1 MITEIK
7 ISKLRIH
14 PKNVRKVYN
23 NIDELADSIKAQG
36 ILQNLT
42 VVNNPEEEGT
52 YWVVIG
58 NRRLTA
64 AIQAGIETAP
74 CQIVEM
80 DEKEQAQTMLLENMQ
95 RSDLTIYEQS
105 QGIQMVL
112 DLGETEDGLSDK
124 TGLSKTT
131 IRHRVNIAKLN
142 PEILKSKEQDDA
154 FQLTLKDLYELEKIP
169 NVKMRDKILKE
180 ATDSNNLAI
189 RAKNAYMEVKRKE
202 NEKKYVAM
210 FKKMGIKPA
219 PENAKNEMYSNKWD
233 TVKQWN
239 LDKEVPKKINLGK
252 EDAEKC
258 YYIEYWRDM
267 KIIKK
272 RIKVKCEL
280 TEREKE
286 LKEQEKR
293 KRQLKAIQKEMAAE
307 REDFIHLAIER
318 NFSPDKMDS
327 MEVYS
332 RLFSLMLGCDCWMNI
347 SEAHKFLSGSEE
359 TWKLSNEQKEEL
371 NTKFKGLKLYY
382 QFFIY
387 ANEAVNDKDVSEWNA
402 TYHKKNGKLLME
414 YEEILKDFGFSYSEE
429 EYEQISVGTHPLY
442 SK

>member
-1 MITEIK
+1 
-7 ISKLRIH
+7 
-14 PKNVRKVYN
+14 
-23 NIDELADSIKAQG
+23 
-36 ILQNLT
+36 
-42 VVNNPEEEGT
+42 
-52 YWVVIG
+52 
-58 NRRLTA
+58 
-64 AIQAGIETAP
+64 
-74 CQIVEM
+74 
-80 DEKEQAQTMLLENMQ
+80 
-95 RSDLTIYEQS
+95 
-105 QGIQMVL
+105 MVL

-189 RAKNAYMEVKRKE
+189 RAKNAYMEMKRKE

-233 TVKQWN
+233 TVKEWN

-272 RIKVKCEL
+272 RIKVKREL

-286 LKEQEKR
+286 LKEREKR

-307 REDFIHLAIER
+307 RVDFIHLAIER

-327 MEVYS
+327 IEVYS

-347 SEAHKFLSGSEE
+347 NEAHKFLSGSEE

-387 ANEAVNDKDVSEWNA
+387 ANKAVNDKDVSEWNA

-414 YEEILKDFGFSYSEE
+414 YEEILKDFGFSYSKE

>member
-14 PKNVRKVYN
+14 PKNVRKAYN

-142 PEILKSKEQDDA
+142 PEILKSKEQDDT

-307 REDFIHLAIER
+307 RGFH
-318 NFSPDKMDS
+318 
-327 MEVYS
+327 
-332 RLFSLMLGCDCWMNI
+332 SL
-347 SEAHKFLSGSEE
+347 
-359 TWKLSNEQKEEL
+359 
-371 NTKFKGLKLYY
+371 
-382 QFFIY
+382 
-387 ANEAVNDKDVSEWNA
+387 
-402 TYHKKNGKLLME
+402 
-414 YEEILKDFGFSYSEE
+414 SY
-429 EYEQISVGTHPLY
+429 
-442 SK
+442 